1 MLSDWLATME
11 WRVEKS
17 SRWLCLQCIF
27 HTHTFGSDARRSPT
41 ANPAALLR
49 ALLITYLSL
58 EMLERTLQR
67 SLGASRLIFSLL
79 SPVRLPRSS
88 KNDFFFPIFNFVV
101 TALIL
106 VFLLFRQK
114 IRTSDFT
121 EKFKGKQ
128 TNGILKNLVKKQS
141 TKLCSPPLDCV
152 TQLKT

>member
-11 WRVEKS
+11 WRVGKS

-58 EMLERTLQR
+58 EMPERTLQR

-88 KNDFFFPIFNFVV
+88 QYIFPI
-101 TALIL
+101 
-106 VFLLFRQK
+106 LLLWPWFFYYYFGEK
-114 IRTSDFT
+114 IVHWRFHGKNSKLSKVLKCWKVMLTSD
-121 EKFKGKQ
+121 
-128 TNGILKNLVKKQS
+128 
-141 TKLCSPPLDCV
+141 LDY
-152 TQLKT
+152 TAEGWI